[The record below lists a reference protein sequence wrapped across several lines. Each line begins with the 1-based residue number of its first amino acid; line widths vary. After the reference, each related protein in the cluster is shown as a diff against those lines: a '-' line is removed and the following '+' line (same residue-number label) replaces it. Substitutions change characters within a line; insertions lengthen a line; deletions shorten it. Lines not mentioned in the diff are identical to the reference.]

1 MKPEDIGL
9 TKDDLLDLVW
19 HLSSDVEGLSLISDQ
34 ITDTSR
40 WSIHHHMVFEFNGK
54 FYSTFYSEGAT
65 ESQDESPWEWS
76 EPELIEVTP
85 VERTVTVY
93 VPVT

>member
-9 TKDDLLDLVW
+9 TKDNLLDLVW

-40 WSIHHHMVFEFNGK
+40 WSIHHDVIFEFNGK
-54 FYSTFYSEGAT
+54 FYFTFYSEGAT
-65 ESQDESPWEWS
+65 EYQDESPWEYGD
-76 EPELIEVTP
+76 PELTEVVP
-85 VERTVTVY
+85 EERTITVY
-93 VPVT
+93 VTAT